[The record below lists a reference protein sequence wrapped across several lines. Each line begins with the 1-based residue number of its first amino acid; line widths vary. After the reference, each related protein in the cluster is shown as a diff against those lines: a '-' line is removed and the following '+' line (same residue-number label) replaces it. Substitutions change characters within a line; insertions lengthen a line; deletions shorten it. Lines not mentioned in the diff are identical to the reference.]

1 MTNSITKKRIVV
13 STPGD
18 TGSYIIVPLD
28 QIEEVKKLFDE
39 HGVKYWCDP
48 DAISSNG
55 RPFVMIVNLKFYE
68 DPVHAQNLLDN
79 MNDG

>member
-18 TGSYIIVPLD
+18 SGSYVIVPLE
-28 QIEEVKKLFDE
+28 QIEGVKKTFDKNE
-39 HGVKYWCDP
+39 VKYWCDP

-55 RPFVMIVNLKFYE
+55 RPYVMIVNLRIGQ
-68 DPVHAQNLLDN
+68 DPIQVQSLLDN
-79 MNDG
+79 MNAD